1 MSLQDQEEK
10 NRNENHEEYMRKAL
24 QLARKAYALEEVPIG
39 AVVVYEGKIIGQGF
53 NQRNSQKN
61 PLAHAEIQAI
71 HEASQYMGDW
81 RLEDCQMYI
90 TLEPCPMCA
99 GAIIQA
105 RIPQVILGAAN
116 PKAGCGG
123 SILNLLQE
131 PRFNHQAQVTWGIL
145 QEEASTLL
153 KDFFKRLRK
162 G

>member
-10 NRNENHEEYMRKAL
+10 NRNENHKEYMRKAL

-145 QEEASTLL
+145 QEEASALL